1 MTRAIEV
8 EELSKLF
15 YTRRKQSFFAG
26 LFRPEYKEKKVVDE
40 ISFSIEEGERVAF
53 IGPNGAGKSTT
64 LKILTSIL
72 HPTSGSANVLGLVPW
87 KDRKLLSYKIGA
99 VFGQRSQLWQHLS
112 PIKSFELLAAIY
124 SIPDATFRKRLNDL
138 TETFVIAELMD
149 KPVRTFSLGER
160 MRCEI
165 VASLLHNPKIL
176 FLDEPTIGLDIV
188 AKAKIREVLREL
200 NRKEGTTILLTSHD
214 TGDMENV
221 CGRAII
227 INHGK
232 IVIDEK
238 ITELRATY
246 LSKKIITAK
255 TNRGKVIEQE
265 VDIKETPIQIA
276 LQKIIEDISPVDLTI
291 EDPSMEKIIKTIY
304 DRKEP

>member
-1 MTRAIEV
+1 MTCAVEV
-8 EELSKLF
+8 RKLSKSF
-15 YTRRKQSFFAG
+15 YLRQRQSFFRG
-26 LFRPEYKEKKVVDE
+26 LFHPKYREQKAVDE

-72 HPTSGSANVLGLVPW
+72 QPTAGSVKVLGLVPW
-87 KDRKLLSYKIGA
+87 EDREPLSYKIGA
-99 VFGQRSQLWQHLS
+99 VFGQRSQLWQHLP

-124 SIPDATFRKRLNDL
+124 DISETAFRKRLDNL
-138 TETFVIAELMD
+138 SRIFALGELMER
-149 KPVRTFSLGER
+149 PVRTFSLGER

-188 AKAKIREVLREL
+188 AKAKIREVLKEL

-214 TGDMENV
+214 TGDMEDICSRV
-221 CGRAII
+221 II

-232 IVIDEK
+232 IVIDEG
-238 ITELRATY
+238 ITELKATY
-246 LSKKIITAK
+246 LSKKIVTVVTAQ
-255 TNRGKVIEQE
+255 GKIIKQE
-265 VDIKETPIQIA
+265 IDTKEMPIQVA
-276 LQKIIEDISPVDLTI
+276 LRKIVGDISPVDLTI
-291 EDPSMEKIIKTIY
+291 EDPSMEEIIRTIY
-304 DRKEP
+304 RKRS